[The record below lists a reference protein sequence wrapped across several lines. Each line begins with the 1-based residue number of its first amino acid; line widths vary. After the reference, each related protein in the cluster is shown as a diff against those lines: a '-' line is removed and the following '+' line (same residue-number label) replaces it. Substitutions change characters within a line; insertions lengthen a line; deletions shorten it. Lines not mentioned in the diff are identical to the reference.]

1 MEILYELPMMLLEQ
15 RMDDLVLEHLRIEAS
30 KADMQE
36 WQSLIERVKGLEH
49 EVTIALVGKYTQL
62 PDAYLSVNE
71 ALRHAGYFENSI
83 VNIDFIDSK
92 DITSDNVEKKLREA
106 DGIIVPGGFGNR
118 GIEGM
123 IDVIKYARINKI
135 PFLGICLGMQI
146 LFEKGYEVEETDGL
160 GFLNGEVKFMDID
173 EKIPH
178 MGWNQLHFNQIHPIL
193 KNIHEN
199 DDVYFVHSFMAECPN
214 EQLVAYSDYG
224 DTKVTAIAVKDNII
238 GCQFHP
244 EKSGAVGIQI
254 LKAFK
259 EMIEC

>member
-1 MEILYELPMMLLEQ
+1 MVVIIDYNIGNLSSVTSALK
-15 RMDDLVLEHLRIEAS
+15 RVGIEAVITRDKELIRQA
-30 KADMQE
+30 KAIV
-36 WQSLIERVKGLEH
+36 LPG
-49 EVTIALVGKYTQL
+49 VGAFPVAMNNLKKYDL
-62 PDAYLSVNE
+62 
-71 ALRHAGYFENSI
+71 
-83 VNIDFIDSK
+83 
-92 DITSDNVEKKLREA
+92 
-106 DGIIVPGGFGNR
+106 
-118 GIEGM
+118 
-123 IDVIKYARINKI
+123 IDVLNECKNAGI
-135 PFLGICLGMQI
+135 PILGICLGMQI

-224 DTKVTAIAVKDNII
+224 DTKVTAIVVKDNVI

-244 EKSGAVGIQI
+244 EKSGAVGTKI